1 VFQPV
6 RGTHDLYGEE
16 CQKHLKVIETARE
29 ITQWYGYDEIITPI
43 FEFEGVF
50 HRLGETSDVVSKET
64 YTFTDRGGDSLT
76 LRPECTAPVVRAAI
90 SNGLTQQLPLKF
102 FYAGSMFR
110 YDRPQKGRFRQFEQV
125 GVELCGVS
133 EPQGDVEVI
142 ALAAHILERLGLSGR
157 VILEI
162 NTLGD
167 MESRNAYR
175 EALVSYFKRYTSSLS
190 KESLERLEKNPLRI
204 LDSKDKKDQEIVRE
218 APVFNEFL
226 SHLSK
231 AHFEDVLKSLE
242 LLKISYKINRK
253 LVRGLD
259 YYCHTA
265 FEFISDEL
273 GAQGT
278 VLAGGRY
285 DGLFKMMEGPD
296 LSGVGWAA
304 GVQRLM
310 LLSHLTLAQKS
321 LVALVPLGEVAEA
334 QALILAQQLRK
345 QGIAVDLG
353 FSGNMSKRLKRAH
366 KMEAQWAI
374 ILGEDE
380 IREHVALARNL
391 VSGEQ
396 TKIPLS
402 QLAEYLLVE
411 RSPS

>member
-1 VFQPV
+1 MFQPV

>member
-64 YTFTDRGGDSLT
+64 YTFTDRGGDNLT

-226 SHLSK
+226 SNLSK

>member
-1 VFQPV
+1 MI
-6 RGTHDLYGEE
+6 D
-16 CQKHLKVIETARE
+16 
-29 ITQWYGYDEIITPI
+29 
-43 FEFEGVF
+43 
-50 HRLGETSDVVSKET
+50 
-64 YTFTDRGGDSLT
+64 
-76 LRPECTAPVVRAAI
+76 
-90 SNGLTQQLPLKF
+90 
-102 FYAGSMFR
+102 
-110 YDRPQKGRFRQFEQV
+110 
-125 GVELCGVS
+125 
-133 EPQGDVEVI
+133 
-142 ALAAHILERLGLSGR
+142 
-157 VILEI
+157 
-162 NTLGD
+162 
-167 MESRNAYR
+167 
-175 EALVSYFKRYTSSLS
+175 
-190 KESLERLEKNPLRI
+190 
-204 LDSKDKKDQEIVRE
+204 
-218 APVFNEFL
+218 
-226 SHLSK
+226 
-231 AHFEDVLKSLE
+231 
-242 LLKISYKINRK
+242 
-253 LVRGLD
+253 
-259 YYCHTA
+259 
-265 FEFISDEL
+265 EFISDEL

-321 LVALVPLGEVAEA
+321 LVALVPLGEAAEA

-391 VSGEQ
+391 VSGKQ

-411 RSPS
+411 RSPL

>member
-1 VFQPV
+1 MFQPV

-50 HRLGETSDVVSKET
+50 HRLGETSDVVSKEA

-226 SHLSK
+226 SDLSK

>member
-1 VFQPV
+1 MFQPV

-16 CQKHLKVIETARE
+16 CQKHLKVIEIARK

-167 MESRNAYR
+167 IESRNAYR

-226 SHLSK
+226 SDLSK

-321 LVALVPLGEVAEA
+321 LVALVPLGEAAEA

-374 ILGEDE
+374 ILGEEE

-411 RSPS
+411 RSSS

>member
-1 VFQPV
+1 MFQPV

-142 ALAAHILERLGLSGR
+142 ALAAHILERLGLSSR

-226 SHLSK
+226 SDLSK

>member
-1 VFQPV
+1 MFQPV

-16 CQKHLKVIETARE
+16 CQKHLKVIEIARK

-167 MESRNAYR
+167 IESRNAYR

-226 SHLSK
+226 SDLSK

-321 LVALVPLGEVAEA
+321 LVALVPLGEAAEA

-391 VSGEQ
+391 VSGKQ

-411 RSPS
+411 RSPL

>member
-50 HRLGETSDVVSKET
+50 HRLGETSDVVSNET

-142 ALAAHILERLGLSGR
+142 ALAAHILERLGLSSR

-226 SHLSK
+226 SDLSK

>member
-16 CQKHLKVIETARE
+16 CQKHLKVIETARK

-226 SHLSK
+226 SDLSK

>member
-1 VFQPV
+1 
-6 RGTHDLYGEE
+6 
-16 CQKHLKVIETARE
+16 
-29 ITQWYGYDEIITPI
+29 
-43 FEFEGVF
+43 
-50 HRLGETSDVVSKET
+50 LGETSDVVSKET

>member
-1 VFQPV
+1 MFQPV

-142 ALAAHILERLGLSGR
+142 ALAAHILEKLGLSGR

-167 MESRNAYR
+167 RESRNVYR

-204 LDSKDKKDQEIVRE
+204 LDSKDRKDQEIVRE

-226 SHLSK
+226 SDPSK

-285 DGLFKMMEGPD
+285 DGLFKMMGGTD

-334 QALILAQQLRK
+334 QSLILAQQLRK

-402 QLAEYLLVE
+402 QLADYLLVE

>member
-1 VFQPV
+1 MFQPV

-16 CQKHLKVIETARE
+16 CQKHLKVIETARK

-142 ALAAHILERLGLSGR
+142 ALAAHILERLGLSSR

-226 SHLSK
+226 SDLSK

-374 ILGEDE
+374 ILGEEE

>member
-16 CQKHLKVIETARE
+16 CQKHLKVIEIARK
-29 ITQWYGYDEIITPI
+29 ITQWYAYDEIITPI

-142 ALAAHILERLGLSGR
+142 ALAAHILERLELSGR

-167 MESRNAYR
+167 IESRNAYR

-226 SHLSK
+226 SDLSK

-321 LVALVPLGEVAEA
+321 LVALVPLGEAAEV

-345 QGIAVDLG
+345 QGIAIDLG

-374 ILGEDE
+374 ILGEEE

-391 VSGEQ
+391 VSGKQ

>member
-16 CQKHLKVIETARE
+16 CQKHLKVIEIARK

-167 MESRNAYR
+167 IESRNAYR

-226 SHLSK
+226 SDLSK

-321 LVALVPLGEVAEA
+321 LVALVPLGEAAEA

-374 ILGEDE
+374 ILGEEE

-411 RSPS
+411 RSSS

>member
-16 CQKHLKVIETARE
+16 CQKHLKVIETARK

-142 ALAAHILERLGLSGR
+142 ALAAHILERLGLSSR

-226 SHLSK
+226 SDLSK

-374 ILGEDE
+374 ILGEEE

>member
-1 VFQPV
+1 MFQPV

-142 ALAAHILERLGLSGR
+142 ALAAHILESLGLSGR

-226 SHLSK
+226 SDLSK

>member
-1 VFQPV
+1 MFQPV

-29 ITQWYGYDEIITPI
+29 ITQCYGYEEIITPI

-64 YTFTDRGGDSLT
+64 YTFTDRGGDRLT

-90 SNGLTQQLPLKF
+90 SNGLVQQLPLKF
-102 FYAGSMFR
+102 FYAGPMFR
-110 YDRPQKGRFRQFEQV
+110 YDRPQKGRFRQFDQV

-133 EPQGDVEVI
+133 EPQGDVETI
-142 ALAAHILERLGLSGR
+142 ALGTHILERLGLSDR
-157 VILEI
+157 VVLEM

-167 MESRNAYR
+167 TESRYAYR
-175 EALVSYFKRYTSSLS
+175 EALVTYFNRYTSSLS
-190 KESLERLEKNPLRI
+190 KESLERLDKNPLRI
-204 LDSKDKKDQEIVRE
+204 LDSKDKRDQEIIKE

-226 SHLSK
+226 SDLSK
-231 AHFEDVLKSLE
+231 AHFDCVLKSLE
-242 LLKISYKINRK
+242 LLKIPYQINRK

-285 DGLFKMMEGPD
+285 DGLFKMMEGPE

-310 LLSHLTLAQKS
+310 LLSHLSLAQKS
-321 LVALVPLGEVAEA
+321 LVALVPLGEEAEA
-334 QALILAQQLRK
+334 QALLISQQLRK
-345 QGIAVDLG
+345 QDIAVDLG
-353 FSGNMSKRLKRAH
+353 FSGNISKRLKRAH
-366 KMEAQWAI
+366 KIKARWAVM
-374 ILGEDE
+374 LGEDE
-380 IREHVALARNL
+380 IKEHVALVRNL
-391 VSGEQ
+391 ASGEQ
-396 TKIPLS
+396 TKVSLS
-402 QLAEYLLVE
+402 QLTDYFLME
-411 RSPS
+411 RGQS

>member
-226 SHLSK
+226 SDLSK